1 MKSTL
6 MEWNGSKLDLKKKK
20 KKRYLVSES
29 LFLFLAHFD

>member
-20 KKRYLVSES
+20 RYVVSES
-29 LFLFLAHFD
+29 LFLFLARFD

>member
-20 KKRYLVSES
+20 KRYVVSES
-29 LFLFLAHFD
+29 LFLFLARFD